1 MNVVTR
7 IAPSPTGHLHVG
19 TARTALYNYLF
30 ARKHAGRF
38 LFRSEDTDR
47 ARSDPDFEEEIVEG
61 LQWLG
66 LSWDDFAR
74 QSERGHVYRE
84 KLEELLR
91 RDRAYLSREPS
102 KQDPSQEVE
111 VVRLRNPGET
121 ISFSDAV
128 RSEISFDTAELGDVV
143 IARSLDDALYHF
155 TVVVDDALSGVTHV
169 IRGEDHISNTPRQIL
184 IQEALGLPRP
194 TYAHLPLLLGADRS
208 KLSKRHGAVQLSWY
222 RAQGYLPEALINYLA
237 LLGWNPG
244 TDQELFSMD
253 ELIDAFDLTQVQKG
267 GAVFSLEKLGWFNH
281 QHFARLS
288 EAEQLDHLTDALSEY
303 PDLAAV
309 LTRSPAA
316 RRDALERVD
325 VLGELTTLT
334 REGEFDF
341 YRERPTLDPTLL
353 PFKKD
358 PDPAKTKAC
367 LAEVREVL
375 DNVTDESWQ
384 RDAIEAELSALGE
397 REGKGQIY
405 WPVRYA
411 LSGRDRSPDPATIA
425 EALGRDETL
434 ARLRAA
440 HELLT

>member
-1 MNVVTR
+1 MDVVTR
-7 IAPSPTGHLHVG
+7 IPPSPTGHLHVG
-19 TARTALYNYLF
+19 TARTALYNFLF
-30 ARKHAGRF
+30 ARKHGGQF

-47 ARSDPDFEEEIVEG
+47 ARSDPAFEEEIIEG

-66 LSWDDFAR
+66 LSWDSFSR

-91 RDRAYLSREPS
+91 SERAYLSREPS

-111 VVRLRNPGET
+111 VVRLHNPGEVIT
-121 ISFSDAV
+121 FQDAV
-128 RSEISFDTAELGDVV
+128 RGEISFDTAELGDLV
-143 IARSLDDALYHF
+143 IARSLDDALYHL

-184 IQEALGLPRP
+184 IQEALGLPQP

-222 RAQGYLPEALINYLA
+222 RAQGYLPEALVNYLA

-253 ELIDAFDLTQVQKG
+253 ELIDAFDLAQVQKG
-267 GAVFSLEKLGWFNH
+267 GAVFSLEKLGWFNR
-281 QHFARLS
+281 QHLARLP
-288 EAEQLDHLTDALSEY
+288 EEERLTQLTNALGEH
-303 PDLAAV
+303 PDLAAI

-325 VLGELTTLT
+325 TLGELEDLA
-334 REGEFDF
+334 REGEFDL
-341 YRERPTLDPTLL
+341 YQKRPTLDPAQL

-358 PDPAKTKAC
+358 PDPAATNAR
-367 LAEVREVL
+367 LAEVCEVL
-375 DNVTDESWQ
+375 DTIGSGSWQ
-384 RDAIEAELSALGE
+384 RDAIEAALSALGE
-397 REGKGQIY
+397 REGKGLVY

-440 HELLT
+440 HELLP